1 MNTSQP
7 LSTASSPD
15 LDWSQIRETVALLNL
30 SVARIE
36 YSMSD
41 GNDSVD
47 TLTDWFTTMVQN
59 MRAIE
64 TASEELEDSE
74 AKQAIQSNSRTA
86 SEHVQSAIIAF
97 QFYDKLTQ
105 RLAHV
110 SKSLS
115 SLTELVSDPERVY
128 VPYEWSELQT
138 TIKSKYTLDSDKK
151 MFDDI
156 MSGMSIDDALQE
168 GIEHAK
174 QQPSGDIE
182 LF

>member
-1 MNTSQP
+1 MKNVQP
-7 LSTASSPD
+7 LSSANSPD

-36 YSMSD
+36 YSMRD
-41 GNDSVD
+41 GNDSID

-59 MRAIE
+59 MQAIE
-64 TASEELEDSE
+64 AASEDLPDSE
-74 AKQAIQSNSRTA
+74 TKQTIQNNSRA
-86 SEHVQSAIIAF
+86 ACGHVQSAIMAF

-105 RLAHV
+105 RLTHV

-115 SLTELVSDPERVY
+115 SLTALVSDPERLY
-128 VPYEWSELQT
+128 APDEWSDLQNM
-138 TIKSKYTLDSDKK
+138 IKSKYTLDADRK

-156 MSGMSIDDALQE
+156 MNGMSIEAALQE
-168 GIEHAK
+168 GIEHA
-174 QQPSGDIE
+174 QQDNGGDIE

>member
-1 MNTSQP
+1 MKSVQP
-7 LSTASSPD
+7 LSTAHSPD

-30 SVARIE
+30 AVARIE
-36 YSMSD
+36 YSMRD

-59 MRAIE
+59 MQVIE
-64 TASEELEDSE
+64 TASKDLPESE
-74 AKQAIQSNSRTA
+74 AKQAIQNNSKSA
-86 SEHVQSAIIAF
+86 AEHVQSAIIAF

-105 RLAHV
+105 RLTHV

-115 SLTELVSDPERVY
+115 SLTALVSDPERLY
-128 VPYEWSELQT
+128 VPYEWTGLQT
-138 TIKSKYTLDSDKK
+138 MIKSKYTLDSDKK
-151 MFDDI
+151 MFEDI
-156 MSGMSIDDALQE
+156 MSGMSIEEALQE

-174 QQPSGDIE
+174 QQPGGDIE